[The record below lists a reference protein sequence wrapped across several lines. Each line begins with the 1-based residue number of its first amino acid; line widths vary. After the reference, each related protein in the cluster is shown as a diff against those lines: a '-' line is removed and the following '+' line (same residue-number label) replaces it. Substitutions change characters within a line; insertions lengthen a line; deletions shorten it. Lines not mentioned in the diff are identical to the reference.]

1 MAFTALDYQ
10 KKVQAYFVA
19 ELGRPAT
26 ASELA
31 TYAQKL
37 ADNSGNVWKAG
48 LVGVT
53 GYLTTLSAF
62 PASATANE
70 YIAIVQA
77 QYLNLTGTVISDD
90 LQAYYVD
97 NLVAGNIK
105 LKGLSN
111 AIINDA
117 KLMPKADGTIGQ
129 PANWVVDNSAQ
140 VTEAGFTALK
150 SKLDYAQGFTGAL
163 DTNTKKMAYE
173 QDSSFAK
180 AALAAVTDGATKQ
193 QQLDNTELTQVLNNT
208 VAAVYPTVSGTVID
222 GYISGATVFAD
233 TDGDG
238 VQDADEVS
246 GTTDANGNFTLA
258 AGASGRVVASGGT
271 DILTGKAF
279 QGVLTA
285 PLGSNTVTPLTTLV
299 QSAIESGKTLAE
311 AKTSI
316 AQSLGIDAS
325 VDITTY
331 DPIAAL
337 ATNANDTAALAVQKV
352 AQQVAAIISQATNA
366 IDAGDATQTSTQIAS
381 EVAKQLTQTLLTSE
395 SGTVV
400 DLTQASTISTIV
412 SQAAT
417 SVGVTSVAEKADQIA
432 AVTAASNDQISQTTN
447 LTDLV
452 KAAIVSQSDAVDT
465 LKDAVTN
472 NTLDTAS
479 SSFTSGIDTLVNN
492 TEVTGSLTSET
503 SIVDAVTAAPPDAT
517 VPTQP
522 TTPPTPTTPTT
533 PTTPPAPTP
542 TTTATLSGDTVSFGG
557 TTSGDLTISISSND
571 VSFSRGGVLAT
582 ESITSINDKKIDFV
596 GNIIFNIAG
605 SDQDEVFVV
614 NAPSATKISFA
625 SATNLGGGSDRIQ
638 LIIADA
644 ENNASTLNLDA
655 TNLDQVE
662 GSNTTLMFALSDA
675 KDTLMLSNTSVIKTI
690 DRIEYGAY
698 NFNAVVESDR
708 GGLDLSEVTIGNYG
722 APQIIAIGQIN
733 TVDAV

>member
-70 YIAIVQA
+70 HIAIVQA

-150 SKLDYAQGFTGAL
+150 SKLDYAQGFTDAL
-163 DTNTKKMAYE
+163 DTTTKQTAYA
-173 QDSSFAK
+173 QDASFAK
-180 AALAAVTDGATKQ
+180 AALAAVTDDATKQ
-193 QQLDNTELTQVLNNT
+193 QQLASTQLTQVLDNT
-208 VAAVYPTVSGTVID
+208 VAAVYPAVSGTVID

-238 VQDADEVS
+238 LQDADEVS
-246 GTTDANGNFTLA
+246 TTTDANGNFTLA
-258 AGASGRVVASGGT
+258 AGASGLIVASGGT

-285 PLGSNTVTPLTTLV
+285 PVGSNTVTPLTTLV
-299 QSAIESGKTLAE
+299 QSAVESGKTLAE

-533 PTTPPAPTP
+533 PPAPTP